1 MLIRLPLIVYDKKRR
16 LLMMERKELLITLMI
31 GVLLL
36 TTAMQTVALANLNN
50 GQVSVSGKS
59 VASSSAP
66 TQSSH
71 AAATTSG
78 SSLANLP
85 SMVGGC

>member
-1 MLIRLPLIVYDKKRR
+1 
-16 LLMMERKELLITLMI
+16 MERKELLMTLMI

-36 TTAMQTVALANLNN
+36 TTAMQTVALAGVSN
-50 GQVSVSGKS
+50 GQVNVPTKS
-59 VASSSAP
+59 ASSGPAPSPSAP
-66 TQSSH
+66 STGGS
-71 AAATTSG
+71 A

>member
-1 MLIRLPLIVYDKKRR
+1 
-16 LLMMERKELLITLMI
+16 MERKELLMTLMI

-36 TTAMQTVALANLNN
+36 TTAMQTVALAGLSG
-50 GQVSVSGKS
+50 GQVAVGGGTKN

-66 TQSSH
+66 SSS
-71 AAATTSG
+71 APTTTG
-78 SSLANLP
+78 SSAGSLANLP

>member
-1 MLIRLPLIVYDKKRR
+1 
-16 LLMMERKELLITLMI
+16 MERKELLMTVMI

-36 TTAMQTVALANLNN
+36 TTAMQTIALAGLSS
-50 GQVSVSGKS
+50 GQVTVPAKS
-59 VASSSAP
+59 VASSPIKTSSAP
-66 TQSSH
+66 
-71 AAATTSG
+71 AASGSSG